1 MDTSGITRK
10 NLTSQYGI
18 SECDPVLILK
28 RGNILMKSSLSLIA
42 GIIGVLAA
50 LLLIGHNPSLYFVI
64 FLIIALAGAIIAI
77 AIGNRAWN
85 KNKDRIGL
93 VGAILGLITWVVV
106 LFIVFNIFI
115 F

>member
-1 MDTSGITRK
+1 MKNIIALISGI
-10 NLTSQYGI
+10 I
-18 SECDPVLILK
+18 S
-28 RGNILMKSSLSLIA
+28 
-42 GIIGVLAA
+42 VLAA

-93 VGAILGLITWVVV
+93 VGSILGLITWVVV